1 LHHRRQRGIEQ
12 PLEGVGTPQG
22 RILLNGFKRYR
33 CAEKLNIASVPYI
46 SLGDDEALAIASLM
60 QRSKDTDLNILEQ
73 AKFVVEL
80 LTVQQMR
87 IADVA
92 ELLCRSKAWVCVRKS
107 LLEEMNE
114 EIQQVLLRGKFP
126 VYSYMHTLRP
136 LMRLNGIGQDKILR
150 FIKAVAGQSLS
161 VREIQLLAEYPL
173 PADGVQQQRF
183 SPPGQP
189 RPKCQPRPRK
199 RDSRYEEQRL
209 RALGEEVESYLN
221 YALAASGIQRHRFL
235 RALFAFSRQVTSE
248 VFVKM
253 AQRALRYR
261 ILDLEALRRIAWYCM
276 SQEGLPLPE
285 AEVDENLQ
293 QRPAYQEGYLTEEP
307 DLSIYDDMFP
317 QTDDQDPSD
326 ESEDQDG

>member
-1 LHHRRQRGIEQ
+1 MCETVERSTLDLRYQDHRLRDKAREARLLGSIVQRGIEQ

-161 VREIQLLAEYPL
+161 VREIQLLADGYFHGPESL
-173 PADGVQQQRF
+173 QHAVDQGKWSWALEKMKAVPADPDGCSAFERSLLNDLERLGKYLQQVPVKCRNRRLQSRAFFAQANLLTSGVL
-183 SPPGQP
+183 SMLQP
-189 RPKCQPRPRK
+189 FTQAMRSFHDR
-199 RDSRYEEQRL
+199 
-209 RALGEEVESYLN
+209 
-221 YALAASGIQRHRFL
+221 
-235 RALFAFSRQVTSE
+235 SRQT
-248 VFVKM
+248 
-253 AQRALRYR
+253 
-261 ILDLEALRRIAWYCM
+261 
-276 SQEGLPLPE
+276 
-285 AEVDENLQ
+285 
-293 QRPAYQEGYLTEEP
+293 
-307 DLSIYDDMFP
+307 
-317 QTDDQDPSD
+317 
-326 ESEDQDG
+326 